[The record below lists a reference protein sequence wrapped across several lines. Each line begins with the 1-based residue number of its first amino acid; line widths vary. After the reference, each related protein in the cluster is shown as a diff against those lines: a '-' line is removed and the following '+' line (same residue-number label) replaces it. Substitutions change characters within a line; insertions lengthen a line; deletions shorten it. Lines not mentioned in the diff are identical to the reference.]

1 MNLECNFKYDIYG
14 KKSRRS
20 KNERVLQTTKLFIF
34 EVYTNQGGG
43 EALRQR
49 QYYYYDSVFLLATVL
64 YFLSSD
70 VFILFTVSFLVF
82 SNPVLFPPVFPGLK
96 GSG

>member
-1 MNLECNFKYDIYG
+1 MNLECNYKNDIYG
-14 KKSRRS
+14 KKSRRN

-34 EVYTNQGGG
+34 EVYTNLEGGG

-49 QYYYYDSVFLLATVL
+49 QYYDSVFLLATVL

-70 VFILFTVSFLVF
+70 VFTLFTVSFLVF
-82 SNPVLFPPVFPGLK
+82 SNTVLFPPVFPGLK